1 MPGDRSSSLPIAALI
16 NRLQERGLGV
26 APPHPGWSST
36 ELIGAPISERPFLL
50 PSRFSEVSVF
60 LYTFRRRHHSRPR
73 PTSPVPRS
81 AREAGSGTSA
91 GVENLHYLDV
101 SGHGFHRDAST
112 APRGGIPYA
121 LVREPWHRRKS
132 GCLAASVCERTAQ
145 LRERAAYG
153 RLNKEVE
160 GFTALYGAD
169 DGIRDD
175 CAPGADENQ

>member
-1 MPGDRSSSLPIAALI
+1 MPGDRSPSLPIAALI
-16 NRLQERGLGV
+16 NRLQERGTRRRTSS
-26 APPHPGWSST
+26 PG
-36 ELIGAPISERPFLL
+36 LVIDRADRGAHIGAPIFTTQPLLGGVGFSLHVPAPTPQQAETDKSRTKERQGGRLGYL
-50 PSRFSEVSVF
+50 S
-60 LYTFRRRHHSRPR
+60 RRR
-73 PTSPVPRS
+73 
-81 AREAGSGTSA
+81 
-91 GVENLHYLDV
+91 NLHYLDV

-132 GCLAASVCERTAQ
+132 GCLAASVCERIAQ